1 MQRSTGKVWLAG
13 GVLLAVPAGL
23 RLVQALD
30 DQHVNRIW
38 QALEYTGGPEVFTEE
53 MIAGLPHPVQ
63 RYLRHAIAPGTPLA
77 ASVELT
83 MSGTIKLGADR
94 QPFTARQ
101 ILTPGQGFVW
111 RARAQ
116 MGPAFF
122 QGADYYAD
130 GEGRM
135 RFALLGLLPLIQA
148 IGPDTTRSALGRLMG
163 ESVMVA
169 ACLLPRSGVQW
180 AALDNEHIQ
189 ATMTV
194 AGETTTLTLTI
205 DSAGQLHEVVLPRW
219 NVAEHAYVPF
229 GVAFSGQHMSGGYT
243 IPAQMQAGWWY
254 GTERYQQEGASF
266 HATLETARFR

>member
-1 MQRSTGKVWLAG
+1 MQRSAGRIWLAG
-13 GVLLAVPAGL
+13 GVLLALPAGL

-30 DQHVNRIW
+30 DRHVNRIW
-38 QALEYTGGPEVFTEE
+38 QSLKRTGGPEVFTEE
-53 MIAGLPHPVQ
+53 LLAGLPAPVQ

-83 MSGTIKLGADR
+83 MSGTMKLGADW

-116 MGPAFF
+116 MGPTFF
-122 QGADYYAD
+122 QGADHYAA

-135 RFALLGLLPLIQA
+135 RFALFGLLPLIQA
-148 IGPDTTRSALGRLMG
+148 TGPDTTRSALGRLMG
-163 ESVMVA
+163 ESVLVA
-169 ACLLPRSGVQW
+169 ARLLPHCGVQW
-180 AALDNEHIQ
+180 TALDEEHIQ

-205 DSAGQLHEVVLPRW
+205 AAVGQLREVVLPRW
-219 NVAEHAYVPF
+219 NVAERDYVPF
-229 GVAFSGQHMSGGYT
+229 GVAFSGEHMSGGYT

-254 GTERYQQEGASF
+254 GTERYQQEGAF
-266 HATLETARFR
+266 FRATIETARFH